1 MKHWLINPNHQE
13 LPLWAKLSDWLA
25 LAWEDIDPTQVWDCH
40 AHLAGSGDSGGGA
53 WFTPKMNSLRYPMLW
68 RHKQAYLN
76 AGGVR
81 DTTQNIDQQYVQLM
95 VHMPEQM
102 PEGVKVMLLVFD
114 YAHDE
119 RGRALPEQSVFY
131 IPNGYAQAVVAQ
143 RPEHFEWYASV
154 HPYREDVVEQVIA
167 AAANGARG
175 FKWLPSSQLID
186 PASPQC
192 EPFYRAVASTGLPLV
207 AHAGREQAVPGGRQ
221 EDGNPLKLRYAL
233 DAGVTVI
240 VAHCA
245 SDGND
250 TDLDKGEAGPLLP
263 SFELFARLMADPN
276 YEGRLFADIS
286 AMALR
291 TRTKAFREVLD
302 REEWH
307 HRLLNGSDHP
317 LPGVMPL
324 NSPRVMARA
333 GLLPPEAVLLL
344 ETLKLHNALLYDFT
358 LKRLARYNGKAL
370 PASVFETRRFFETVF
385 R

>member
-68 RHKQAYLN
+68 RHKQAYMN

-102 PEGVKVMLLVFD
+102 PEGVKVMLLAFD

-119 RGRALPEQSVFY
+119 RGRA
-131 IPNGYAQAVVAQ
+131 
-143 RPEHFEWYASV
+143 
-154 HPYREDVVEQVIA
+154 
-167 AAANGARG
+167 
-175 FKWLPSSQLID
+175 
-186 PASPQC
+186 
-192 EPFYRAVASTGLPLV
+192 
-207 AHAGREQAVPGGRQ
+207 
-221 EDGNPLKLRYAL
+221 
-233 DAGVTVI
+233 
-240 VAHCA
+240 
-245 SDGND
+245 
-250 TDLDKGEAGPLLP
+250 
-263 SFELFARLMADPN
+263 
-276 YEGRLFADIS
+276 
-286 AMALR
+286 
-291 TRTKAFREVLD
+291 
-302 REEWH
+302 
-307 HRLLNGSDHP
+307 

>member
-1 MKHWLINPNHQE
+1 MPEQ
-13 LPLWAKLSDWLA
+13 DW
-25 LAWEDIDPTQVWDCH
+25 P
-40 AHLAGSGDSGGGA
+40 LAGSSGFG
-53 WFTPKMNSLRYPMLW
+53 
-68 RHKQAYLN
+68 
-76 AGGVR
+76 
-81 DTTQNIDQQYVQLM
+81 
-95 VHMPEQM
+95 
-102 PEGVKVMLLVFD
+102 
-114 YAHDE
+114 
-119 RGRALPEQSVFY
+119 QSTY
-131 IPNGYAQAVVAQ
+131 WSAP
-143 RPEHFEWYASV
+143 R
-154 HPYREDVVEQVIA
+154 
-167 AAANGARG
+167 
-175 FKWLPSSQLID
+175 
-186 PASPQC
+186 
-192 EPFYRAVASTGLPLV
+192 
-207 AHAGREQAVPGGRQ
+207 RQ

-233 DAGVTVI
+233 DAGVKVI

-250 TDLDKGEAGPLLP
+250 TDLDKGEHGPLLP

-291 TRTKAFREVLD
+291 TRTKALREVLD

-324 NSPRVMARA
+324 NSPGAMARA
-333 GLLPPEAVLLL
+333 GLLSPKAVPLL

-358 LKRLARYNGKAL
+358 LKRLARYNGKAF